1 MDENS
6 CSRVI
11 SIIEYAYN
19 NISDNQ
25 SSEWLNWCTRY
36 IKLYN
41 KIVNKVENR
50 SIGQKHRILYT
61 IPILKT
67 YFENFKQRQH
77 RQGGAVGLSRRRIND
92 RVQWKD
98 LDSVFNGRIRTGVI
112 VNLRHKDLRSFLQDS
127 KSLTV
132 IRLKN
137 ALQRD
142 GNLKVNGVLACKFRA
157 LKNDEVIEETKF
169 FNTKNKIIL
178 SSADMKL
185 WFDENLTD
193 RLLRKV
199 EDCQKQGSGSTL
211 IQIFNLTVN
220 INRYA
225 PLQGALS
232 TFVKL
237 PQDIQNKKAVVNV
250 KNTDEYCFL

>member
-1 MDENS
+1 M
-6 CSRVI
+6 
-11 SIIEYAYN
+11 IIDHGAYK

-25 SSEWLNWCTRY
+25 ISEWLNWCTRY

-41 KIVNKVENR
+41 KILKKVENL
-50 SIGQKHRILYT
+50 SVGQRHRILYT
-61 IPILKT
+61 ISILKT
-67 YFENFKQRQH
+67 YFENFNQRQH
-77 RQGGAVGLSRRRIND
+77 RQGEAVGLSRRRIKD

-98 LDSVFNGRIRTGVI
+98 LESVFNGQIRTGVI
-112 VNLRHKDLRSFLQDS
+112 VNLRHKDLRSFLKDS
-127 KSLTV
+127 KSLAV

-178 SSADMKL
+178 PSADMKMG
-185 WFDENLTD
+185 FGENLTD

-199 EDCQKQGSGSTL
+199 EDFQEQGSGWTL
-211 IQIFNLTVN
+211 I
-220 INRYA
+220 
-225 PLQGALS
+225 
-232 TFVKL
+232 
-237 PQDIQNKKAVVNV
+237 
-250 KNTDEYCFL
+250 